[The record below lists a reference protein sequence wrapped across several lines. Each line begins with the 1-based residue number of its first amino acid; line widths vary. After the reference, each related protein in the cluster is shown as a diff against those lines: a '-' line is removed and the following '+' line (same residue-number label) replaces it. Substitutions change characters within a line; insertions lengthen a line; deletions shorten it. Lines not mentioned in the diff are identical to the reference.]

1 MSVMSR
7 MSATALGAV
16 VVVALAAAPAFAH
29 SEFRPD
35 RAAAGTTT
43 PVNLF
48 VENEQSDAG
57 TVKVELHF
65 PDDQRITLAALPT
78 APGWTTSV
86 QGGSIGG
93 PVTDVIWSR
102 TTAQPEDVLVPI
114 TLGPLPSSA
123 ARLQFKVVQTYSNG
137 EVDRWIE
144 EWPAGA
150 PEPEMPGPVLEVT
163 GSAST
168 TAAAPTVASTVPA
181 TAPPTTV
188 AEPATTDDDD
198 DSNAALPI
206 IIAVIV
212 ILVGGAGAYLALRRR
227 RSA

>member
-1 MSVMSR
+1 MSVASR
-7 MSATALGAV
+7 VSATVLGSV

-35 RAAAGTTT
+35 NAAAGTTT
-43 PVNLF
+43 RVNLF

-102 TTAQPEDVLVPI
+102 TT
-114 TLGPLPSSA
+114 
-123 ARLQFKVVQTYSNG
+123 
-137 EVDRWIE
+137 W
-144 EWPAGA
+144 
-150 PEPEMPGPVLEVT
+150 
-163 GSAST
+163 
-168 TAAAPTVASTVPA
+168 
-181 TAPPTTV
+181 
-188 AEPATTDDDD
+188 
-198 DSNAALPI
+198 
-206 IIAVIV
+206 
-212 ILVGGAGAYLALRRR
+212 
-227 RSA
+227 